1 MLEPQVIQAQVHFI
15 VLAAGKQGEMET
27 NKMTAHTKKKHTN
40 DAVNYVQCK

>member
-1 MLEPQVIQAQVHFI
+1 MLEPQVVQAQVHFI

-27 NKMTAHTKKKHTN
+27 NKMTAHTKKQTN